1 MGRFVSVSVTDD
13 GDGDGDD
20 EYGSNN
26 GDHNV

>member
-26 GDHNV
+26 GDHDV